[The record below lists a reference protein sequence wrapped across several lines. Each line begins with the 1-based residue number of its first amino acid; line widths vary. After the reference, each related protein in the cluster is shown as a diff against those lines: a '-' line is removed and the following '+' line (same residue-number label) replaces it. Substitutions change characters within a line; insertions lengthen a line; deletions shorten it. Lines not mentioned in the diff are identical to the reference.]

1 MPLIGRTP
9 ARDGATAEA
18 SQGAVD
24 DARMLAARMDRLPAT
39 VSIWKLVA
47 LLSPGDLF
55 EFYELKFGYGAGCES
70 DGRAPRSTIL
80 ELI

>member
-1 MPLIGRTP
+1 MPLTGRTP

-24 DARMLAARMDRLPAT
+24 DAPMLAARMDRLPAT

-47 LLSPGDLF
+47 ILSPGDFF
-55 EFYELKFGYGAGCES
+55 EFYELKFGYGAGSES